1 MKFPHLK
8 LKWKLLTILSL
19 LLVPTTLGGLAYTFE
34 TIYQLQVNTA
44 LSGLMNFVD
53 SKQQGVIRFIGSAE
67 KLALQLAILK
77 NNATNDVVQKQ
88 FQAVIETEVFD
99 INQHPFSPE
108 IKSGKRSIATW
119 KSYHAIDF
127 VRHDV
132 IEISS
137 DPARVGRK
145 VENPPDI
152 FHGYSD
158 VYMEDDVPVFTVGAE
173 ANGGMIYVHAHAGML
188 TIITNGEIGNL
199 EGDMG
204 AYYLAGV
211 EKTFDFYMTNRDNV
225 MITQSRVYPD
235 ALLKQKGSEFP
246 WRMTQQDPTLGI
258 ECLPDGT
265 YLTNAGHYTGCR
277 EAMGFY
283 MGSSGKQMLGASM
296 PFYDSGWTIVVEEE
310 ASELLSPLFA
320 LRQQIGIGA
329 LLILILTLLSGVV
342 FVYYVTRPLLAIID
356 DIKRL
361 SNGDLSVKVQG
372 QDRGDEIGD
381 MAKVVKVFK
390 DSLVKNAITDIE
402 VYKLSQTVEQSP
414 NMTFITDTKGVIEYA
429 NATFYDITGFVP
441 IEVLG
446 QTPSIL
452 KSGNTPDEV
461 YEDLWKT
468 IKAEKIWRHE
478 IEDRGKDGRLFWAHV
493 MIAPI
498 RSKAGKVTHFLAI
511 HENISQRKEVEQKL
525 VEAKEQAEIA
535 NRAKTD
541 LMANMSHELRTPLN
555 AIIGF
560 SGTIKEEIFGP
571 IGHEKYVEYMD
582 DIYNSGNHLLGLIND
597 ILDVSAIEAQ
607 AFELEDQELC
617 PIDLVKSSIR
627 LIAPRA
633 TTGNVQVTSVLSA
646 SLPKFRADE
655 RRVKQIMLNLLS
667 NAVKFTPED
676 GEVTVHGKIT
686 DTGCLE
692 ISVTDTGIGMD
703 AEEIK
708 TAMSKFGQVDSGL
721 NRKHEGT
728 GLGLP
733 LTKGLMEMHGGSL
746 QVFSH
751 KGSGTTVIA
760 TFPKDRIA
768 QHSCEKC
775 QD

>member
-1 MKFPHLK
+1 MKLPHLK
-8 LKWKLLTILSL
+8 LKWKLLSILSL

-53 SKQQGVIRFIGSAE
+53 SKQQGVIRFIGSTE

-77 NNATNDVVQKQ
+77 NNADDDVVQKQ
-88 FQAVIETEVFD
+88 FAAVIKTDIFD
-99 INQHPFSPE
+99 VNQHPFSHE
-108 IKSGKRSIATW
+108 IESRKRSIATW

-127 VRHDV
+127 VRHNV

-137 DPARVGRK
+137 DPARVGRR
-145 VENPPDI
+145 VDNSVDTL
-152 FHGYSD
+152 HGYSD
-158 VYMEDDVPVFTVGAE
+158 VYMDGDVPIFTAR
-173 ANGGMIYVHAHAGML
+173 AKTKGGMIYVHAHAGML

-211 EKTFDFYMTNRDNV
+211 EQTFDFYITNRNNTL
-225 MITQSRVYPD
+225 ITQSRVHPN

-258 ECLPDGT
+258 ECLTDGT

-283 MGSSGKQMLGASM
+283 LSSTGKQMLGASM
-296 PFYDSGWTIVVEEE
+296 PFYDSGWTIVVEQE
-310 ASELLSPLFA
+310 ANELLAPLFI

-329 LLILILTLLSGVV
+329 LFILTLTLLSGIV
-342 FVYYVTRPLLAIID
+342 FIYYVTRPLRAIIN

-361 SNGDLSVKVQG
+361 SNGDLSVKVHG

-390 DSLVKNAITDIE
+390 DSLVKNATTDIE
-402 VYKLSQTVEQSP
+402 VHKLSQTVEQSP
-414 NMTFITDTKGVIEYA
+414 NMTFITDTNGIIEYA
-429 NATFYDITGFVP
+429 NAKFYEITGFVP

-446 QTPSIL
+446 QSPSIL
-452 KSGNTPDEV
+452 KSGNTPTEV

-498 RSKAGKVTHFLAI
+498 RSKEGKVTHFLAI
-511 HENISQRKEVEQKL
+511 HENISQRKEAERKML
-525 VEAKEQAEIA
+525 EAKEQAEVA

-571 IGHEKYVEYMD
+571 VGHQKYAEYMD

-607 AFELEDQELC
+607 AFELQDQELC
-617 PIDLVKSSIR
+617 PFELVESSIR
-627 LIAPRA
+627 LVSPRA
-633 TTGNVQVTSVLSA
+633 ISGHVKVTSVLPA
-646 SLPKFRADE
+646 SLPKLHADE

-692 ISVTDTGIGMD
+692 IAVTDTGIGMN
-703 AEEIK
+703 AQEIK

-733 LTKGLMEMHGGSL
+733 LTKGLMDLHGGSL
-746 QVFSH
+746 QVISR
-751 KGSGTTVIA
+751 KGSGTTVTA
-760 TFPKDRIA
+760 TFPKDRVA
-768 QHSCEKC
+768 L
-775 QD
+775 